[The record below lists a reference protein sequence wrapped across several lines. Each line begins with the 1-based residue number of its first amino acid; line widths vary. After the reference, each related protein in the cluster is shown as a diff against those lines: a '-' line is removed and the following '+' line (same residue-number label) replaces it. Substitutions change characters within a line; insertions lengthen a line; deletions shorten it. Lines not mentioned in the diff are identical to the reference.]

1 MSDLTIITELI
12 TRGRLMFLSP
22 AETRK
27 AEVRAINKALRSVTA
42 RAVKLI
48 RQDITASASSIKQ
61 AIKPQRATR
70 AKPKAEINFQAKG
83 VPLDEFKPSEKTITT
98 TRSTASG
105 RTKPY
110 QVKAWTVKVKKKKPR
125 ALVRRGFRLS
135 SGKFLK
141 DLAGP
146 KRIPGRG
153 IYATARIARHKLQ
166 QAFGPSPATQ
176 IEPHMSELI
185 AFTRK
190 RLDVLLAAEIR
201 YEDLKRRGRV
211 PSRRKPIQKL

>member
-1 MSDLTIITELI
+1 MSNGIDIRTELM

-42 RAVKLI
+42 QAVKLM
-48 RQDITASASSIKQ
+48 RTDTTASAKALKSSIK
-61 AIKPQRATR
+61 PERATR
-70 AKPKAEINFQAKG
+70 AKPRAELNFKAKG
-83 VPLDEFKPSEKTITT
+83 IPLEEFKPQERAITVS
-98 TRSTASG
+98 RSTVSG

-110 QVKAWTVKVKKKKPR
+110 QVRGWSVKVQKKKPR
-125 ALVRRGFRLS
+125 TLVRRGFRLPN
-135 SGKFLK
+135 GTFLRQV
-141 DLAGP
+141 DGP

-153 IYATARIARHKLQ
+153 IYATARIARMRLQ

-176 IEPHMSELI
+176 IGPHMDELI

-201 YEDLKRRGRV
+201 YEDLRRRGQAPTRTNA
-211 PSRRKPIQKL
+211 R